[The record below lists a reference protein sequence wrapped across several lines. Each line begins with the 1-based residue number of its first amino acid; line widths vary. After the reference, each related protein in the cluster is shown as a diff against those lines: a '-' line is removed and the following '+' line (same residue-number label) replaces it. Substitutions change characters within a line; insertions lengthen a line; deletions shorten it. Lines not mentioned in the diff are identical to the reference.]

1 VIDKSGPYA
10 FLLAAALVLPS
21 SAAAQAVDGQAS
33 IPYLAGTCT
42 NCHGPQGR
50 SAGAMP
56 SLAGLAQPY
65 FVEQMKQFREG
76 KRAATI
82 MHQIAKG
89 YSDRETDLLAEY
101 FARQTPVR

>member
-1 VIDKSGPYA
+1 MIVKSRTYA
-10 FLLAAALVLPS
+10 LLLATVLVLPS
-21 SAAAQAVDGQAS
+21 SAVAQAVNGQAS
-33 IPYLAGTCT
+33 MPYVAGTCT

-56 SLAGLAQPY
+56 SLAGLPQPY

-76 KRAATI
+76 KRPATI

-89 YSDRETDLLAEY
+89 YSDSETDLLAEY
-101 FARQTPVR
+101 FARQTRAR

>member
-1 VIDKSGPYA
+1 MIDKSRPYV
-10 FLLAAALVLPS
+10 FLLATALALPS
-21 SAAAQAVDGQAS
+21 SAAAQAAPGQAS
-33 IPYLAGTCT
+33 IPYVAGTCT

-56 SLAGLAQPY
+56 SLAGLPQPY
-65 FVEQMKQFREG
+65 LVEQMKQFREG
-76 KRAATI
+76 KRPATI